1 MGRLPNPV
9 PRVWKHLI
17 PSYSWDLGTCVPS
30 EILGRQGILSLR
42 QCSLKSLSLITDL
55 ACEHSEDDE
64 CDLDLSSFR
73 QLQSLRWKA
82 PANAHLEA
90 LSVAIRSNSVHL
102 KKLELDFGRWEDL
115 WMSLD
120 HDRDDDEDEER
131 YYFSAKILQLTNH
144 SPRPFFPDIRVL
156 SLSHVPLGAA
166 AMAPAINFSTLV
178 SLTLRKCLCWEEF
191 LERVLEQGPT
201 INLTKLEIQDS
212 DSVSTGMGPFVI
224 ADLLEAFRGLEELFI
239 TDMGV
244 SLDSTVV
251 WSHVAHHRA
260 TLRRFVYHQRVV
272 DQDEESPYFEKER
285 DLRGL
290 GIGRGRSK
298 WVS

>member
-1 MGRLPNPV
+1 MGRLLNPV

-55 ACEHSEDDE
+55 ACDHSEDDE

-120 HDRDDDEDEER
+120 HDRHDDEDEQR
-131 YYFSAKILQLTNH
+131 HYFSAKILQLTNH